1 MLQILGF
8 KSQLQ
13 ITSGSFLNAQSQ
25 QMQQGRL
32 LIRTKDKQIMLTKA
46 QPSQLEQILSLLQ
59 GRKGLAPSIL

>member
-46 QPSQLEQILSLLQ
+46 QPSQLE
-59 GRKGLAPSIL
+59 